1 MYKDE
6 LVQAHAPEEQDEDN
20 RAQNGAFRVVT
31 VVESITEKEVSEEEV
46 IPN

>member
-20 RAQNGAFRVVT
+20 RAQNGAFKVVA
-31 VVESITEKEVSEEEV
+31 VVESIAEKEVSEEEV
-46 IPN
+46 MPN